1 MGNNKHYFKLVVF
14 IIVVVLVIGG
24 FLVVKNNK
32 SSSKDSDIK
41 TTKVQK
47 KARKTITKKKTT
59 KKETAKKDLNQRT
72 TAEEQRYI
80 DGVGQAFGQE
90 DSQSIQKYVGSIYQ
104 SAFVDGLGM
113 TYTWK
118 TSDATYIRVD
128 NTDNGITEVYLFDET
143 AENHLGRRLYQGE
156 TIKQMAPRDG
166 YNQ

>member
-47 KARKTITKKKTT
+47 KARKTITKKKT
-59 KKETAKKDLNQRT
+59 AKKDLNQRT
-72 TAEEQRYI
+72 PAEEQRYI

-118 TSDATYIRVD
+118 TSDVTYIRVD